1 MHVLMT
7 VNSAWN
13 ILNFRKGVLFH
24 LIKQGHSITIL
35 APADESVP
43 QLLAFGC
50 DFIDL
55 QMDAKGLNPLNSL
68 YLMWRMKKA
77 FAKIKPDV
85 ILSYTIKNNV
95 FGAMAARSSNIP
107 FIPNVS
113 GLGTAFLSGGF
124 VEKVAEWLYRHAF
137 KKLQTV
143 FFQNGDDRDL
153 FISRGLID
161 PKQAK
166 LLPGSGIDL
175 KLFEE
180 TPMPDKSEH
189 VTFLMIARILRDK
202 GVIEYIEAAR
212 ILRARG
218 YKARFRLLG
227 ALGSQ
232 NRTAIKP
239 ESVKAWVEEGI
250 IEYICHVSD
259 VRPQIEAADCV
270 VLPSYREGAPRTL
283 IEAAAMARPLIATDV
298 PGCRDI
304 VKDNRTGFLCVPRD
318 ASSLV
323 SAFEDFLALSP
334 TERETMGK
342 AGRRRMEQY
351 YDQAYVVSA
360 YENAIR
366 TAIKSRH
373 QDEFG

>member
-7 VNSAWN
+7 VNTAWN
-13 ILNFRKGVLFH
+13 ILNFRKPILDQ
-24 LIKQGHSITIL
+24 LIKQGHRVTIL
-35 APADESVP
+35 APTDESVP
-43 QLLAFGC
+43 QLQALGC
-50 DFIDL
+50 HFIDL

-68 YLMWRMKKA
+68 YLMRRMEKI
-77 FAKIKPDV
+77 FAKTKPDV

-95 FGAMAARSSNIP
+95 FGAMAARKSSIP

-124 VEKVAEWLYRHAF
+124 VKNVAEWLYRYAF
-137 KKLQTV
+137 KKLPTV

-153 FISRGLID
+153 FISRGLIV

-175 KLFEE
+175 KCFEAKS
-180 TPMPDKSEH
+180 MPDRSEH
-189 VTFLMIARILRDK
+189 ISFLMIARILRDK
-202 GVIEYIEAAR
+202 GVIEYVEAAR
-212 ILRARG
+212 LLRTRG

-239 ESVKAWVEEGI
+239 ETVKAWVEEGI
-250 IEYICHVSD
+250 IEYIGHVSD

-283 IEAAAMARPLIATDV
+283 IEGAAMARPLIATNV

-304 VKDNRTGFLCVPRD
+304 IEDKRTGFLCAPRD

-323 SAFEDFLALSP
+323 SAFENFLALSP
-334 TERETMGK
+334 TERESMGK
-342 AGRRRMEQY
+342 AGRKRMEQY

-360 YENAIR
+360 YEKAIR
-366 TAIKSRH
+366 AAIKR
-373 QDEFG
+373 

>member
-7 VNSAWN
+7 ANTAWN
-13 ILNFRKGVLFH
+13 ILNFRIAVLNQ
-24 LIKQGHSITIL
+24 LIKQGHNVTIL

-43 QLLAFGC
+43 QLQASGC
-50 DFIDL
+50 HFIDL

-68 YLMWRMKKA
+68 YLMWRMKSA
-77 FAKIKPDV
+77 FSKIKPDV
-85 ILSYTIKNNV
+85 ILSYTIKNNI
-95 FGAMAARSSNIP
+95 FGAMAARKSNIP

-124 VEKVAEWLYRHAF
+124 VKNVAEWLYRHAF
-137 KKLQTV
+137 SKLQTV

-175 KLFEE
+175 EYFVAK
-180 TPMPDKSEH
+180 PMPDKSVH
-189 VTFLMIARILRDK
+189 VSFLMIARILRDK
-202 GVIEYIEAAR
+202 GVFEYIEAAR

-218 YKARFRLLG
+218 YKARFGLLG

-232 NRTAIKP
+232 NRTAIKQ
-239 ESVKAWVEEGI
+239 EAVQSWVEEGI
-250 IEYICHVSD
+250 IEYLGQVSD
-259 VRPQIEAADCV
+259 VRPQIEAADCI

-304 VKDNRTGFLCVPRD
+304 VEDKRTGFLCEPRD

-323 SAFEDFLALSP
+323 SVFEDFLALSP

-360 YENAIR
+360 YEDAIR
-366 TAIKSRH
+366 AAIKRSASK
-373 QDEFG
+373 